1 MKSSFATIASNVW
14 IATLSLCTGIAF
26 VASGARPEAT
36 ILGSAGML
44 LFAIGGSWGHR
55 QSSIRRNVPHTP
67 MPSLADF
74 AHINRREWLG
84 TLIFCGLGMV
94 LLIGGML
101 LAPTSRA

>member
-1 MKSSFATIASNVW
+1 MKSSFVTVASNVW

-36 ILGSAGML
+36 ILGCAGML

-55 QSSIRRNVPHTP
+55 QSQIRRNVPLTP
-67 MPSLADF
+67 MPSFADF

-84 TLIFCGLGMV
+84 SLIFCGLGML
-94 LLIGGML
+94 LLIAGAV